1 MENFV
6 ASVRTFNRFYTRA
19 VGALNARFLGAD
31 MTLGEARLLHEIAR
45 ADTAQASELKR
56 RLDMDAAQMS
66 RMLARF
72 EARGWIVRGQENDDA
87 RAKTVA
93 LTPEGSAAFQE
104 LDRRQIEATTAMLA
118 DLDAWGAGDVTAGL
132 TMARLRLD
140 PSSGEVLNVR
150 PFRSGDVGMIAARQS
165 LLYAQENG
173 WGAPLEAL
181 VTTTAANFLRDYRPG
196 RDACWVAEL
205 DGVMAGSVMVTDE
218 GGGQARLR
226 LLYAEPFARNRGVGA
241 ELIGRCVSFAKE
253 AGYESLILWTHTVLE
268 GARRLYS
275 RYGFVLTEV
284 ETHTKFGEPV
294 QGETWLLTF
303 RR

>member
-6 ASVRTFNRFYTRA
+6 ASVRTFNGFYTRA

-72 EARGWIVRGQENDDA
+72 EAKGWIVRGQENDDA
-87 RAKTVA
+87 RAKTVT
-93 LTPEGSAAFQE
+93 LTSEGSAAFQE

-118 DLDAWGAGDVTAGL
+118 DLDDWGAGDVTAGL

-181 VTTTAANFLRDYRPG
+181 VTMTAANFLRDYRPG

-226 LLYAEPFARNRGVGA
+226 LLYVEPFARNRGVGA

-303 RR
+303 QR

>member
-1 MENFV
+1 MEDFV
-6 ASVRTFNRFYTRA
+6 TSVRTFNRFYTRA

-45 ADTAQASELKR
+45 ADAAQASELKR

-72 EARGWIVRGQENDDA
+72 EAKGWIVRWQESDDA
-87 RAKTVA
+87 RAKTVT
-93 LTPEGSAAFQE
+93 LTSEGSAAFQE

-118 DLDAWGAGDVTAGL
+118 DLDGWGAGDVTAGL

-173 WGAPLEAL
+173 WGAPLEVL
-181 VTTTAANFLRDYRPG
+181 VTTTAASFLRDYRPG

-226 LLYAEPFARNRGVGA
+226 LLYVEPFARNRGVGA

-275 RYGFVLTEV
+275 RYAFVLTEV

-294 QGETWLLTF
+294 QGETWLRTL
-303 RR
+303 